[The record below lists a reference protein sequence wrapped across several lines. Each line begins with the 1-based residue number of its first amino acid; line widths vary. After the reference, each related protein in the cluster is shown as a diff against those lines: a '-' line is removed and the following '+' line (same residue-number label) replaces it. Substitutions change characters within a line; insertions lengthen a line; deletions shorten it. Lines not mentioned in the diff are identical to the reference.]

1 MKKQKRPSWD
11 PSTTAVQNARTHLP
25 RLTEEFFAA
34 GRKAARKT
42 TKVEALHEFRL
53 VVKHFRYTFELF
65 RPLYGP
71 ALKQRLDNLHR
82 LQRHL
87 GAITDCATTR
97 QILLAAA
104 DSRRGPVKQL
114 LRLLDETVNSGQ
126 RKFIK
131 YWRANFSAPE
141 EEIRWMRYLKIF
153 AGRARS
159 TAGPPS

>member
-11 PSTTAVQNARTHLP
+11 PSTTAVQNARTYLP
-25 RLTEEFFAA
+25 VLAEEFFAA

-42 TKVEALHEFRL
+42 TKVEELHEFRL
-53 VVKHFRYTFELF
+53 AVKHFRYTLELF
-65 RPLYGP
+65 RPFYGP
-71 ALKQRLDNLHR
+71 ALDQRLANLRR

-87 GAITDCATTR
+87 GTITDCTTTR
-97 QILLAAA
+97 QVLLAAA

-126 RKFIK
+126 RRFMK
-131 YWRANFSAPE
+131 YWGANFSAPE
-141 EEIRWMRYLKIF
+141 VEIRWMRYLKVF
-153 AGRARS
+153 AGRARR